1 MYQSKVALNSI
12 IIWLAPRAAKMTQVA
27 RCAWLPE
34 RARWSHLARSG
45 LPAVSRKKNFPESH
59 KTNPLLT
66 NIQPSSLHTWSITDI
81 YGLVDIL
88 QLRSNWNCPN
98 INTKSVECFLYSS
111 LGSHML
117 ANLGLGPGVRVDVS
131 IDRR

>member
-81 YGLVDIL
+81 YGLSGYFTVKV
-88 QLRSNWNCPN
+88 QLELSQHKHEVC
-98 INTKSVECFLYSS
+98 
-111 LGSHML
+111 
-117 ANLGLGPGVRVDVS
+117 RVFPVQLTGQS
-131 IDRR
+131 YACQFRVGTWS